1 MSQQS
6 ESNKPFS
13 NDNNIEFTEL
23 VIPQGA
29 SLKLSTLEEEPEA
42 LVGVLTE
49 CFKQHKVVRRA
60 FLVSAQEENQE
71 GDEAILMVALEFVPG
86 TENID
91 EIIHQAGTLAC
102 EYLDDN
108 ESIDF
113 CLVNEAEK
121 GISHFITEHI
131 QPFYQRKLGSWLR
144 DSIPIKNTK

>member
-1 MSQQS
+1 MSQQY
-6 ESNKPFS
+6 ESNKPLS
-13 NDNNIEFTEL
+13 ADNDIEFTEL
-23 VIPQGA
+23 IIPEGA
-29 SLKLSTLEEEPEA
+29 SLKLSVLETEPEA
-42 LVGVLTE
+42 LTEALIE

-60 FLVSAQEENQE
+60 FLVSAQADDDT
-71 GDEAILMVALEFVPG
+71 DEAILMVALEFVPG

-102 EYLDDN
+102 EYLNDN

-121 GISHFITEHI
+121 GISHFITEHV

-144 DSIPIKNTK
+144 DTIPIKNTK

>member
-1 MSQQS
+1 MSQQY
-6 ESNKPFS
+6 ESNKPLS
-13 NDNNIEFTEL
+13 ADNDIEFTEL
-23 VIPQGA
+23 IIPEGA
-29 SLKLSTLEEEPEA
+29 SLKLSVLETEPEA
-42 LVGVLTE
+42 LTEALIE

-60 FLVSAQEENQE
+60 FLVSAQTDDDT
-71 GDEAILMVALEFVPG
+71 DEAILMVALEFVPG

-102 EYLDDN
+102 EYLNDN

-121 GISHFITEHI
+121 GISHFITEHV

-144 DSIPIKNTK
+144 DTIPIKNTK

>member
-6 ESNKPFS
+6 ENNHLSNA
-13 NDNNIEFTEL
+13 DNEIEFTEL
-23 VIPQGA
+23 TIPQGS
-29 SLKLSTLEEEPEA
+29 SLKLSALENEPAALTEA
-42 LVGVLTE
+42 LIA

-60 FLVSAQEENQE
+60 FIVSAQEENHDS
-71 GDEAILMVALEFVPG
+71 GEAILMVALEFVPG

-102 EYLDDN
+102 DYLEDN

-131 QPFYQRKLGSWLR
+131 APFYQRKLGSWLR
-144 DSIPIKNTK
+144 DTIPVKNTK